1 MLRNYIERRE
11 RHWHQRDSNRVSRPF
26 EWGIEHL
33 NLKNGSDPRMALEK
47 YASEAVH
54 NSEGFYAYSHTED
67 YQFDGY
73 TLQFPSSVRTPHS
86 VNNIVWGRLF
96 PAAGPLAV
104 IVLPQWNA
112 QWGSHIGLC
121 RILQRFGITALRLSL
136 PYHDHRRPA
145 ELERAEPLVGPN
157 VGQTMATTRQA
168 VLDVR
173 RAADWLSIRGY
184 SRLGVLG
191 TSIGSCIG
199 FLAAAHDPRLQYNA
213 FIHVSSYF
221 ADVVWEGL
229 STGHVRQ
236 SLESSVQL
244 EQLRRLW
251 APISPYPFID
261 RLSNSETP
269 MLVLSGRYDLSFP
282 FHLTQKSFEEFDRH
296 GVRYERVL
304 LPCGHYTMALSP
316 FREIVGFQVVKFF
329 RRYRG
334 S

>member
-1 MLRNYIERRE
+1 MLRNYIEGRE
-11 RHWHQRDSNRVSRPF
+11 RRWHQRDSNRFPRPF

-33 NLKNGSDPRMALEK
+33 NLKNGTDPRAALETF
-47 YASEAVH
+47 AAEAVQG
-54 NSEGFYAYSHTED
+54 SERFYAYSPTED

-73 TLQFPSSVRTPHS
+73 TLQFPSSVETPHL
-86 VNNIVWGRLF
+86 VNNTVRGRFF

-112 QWGSHIGLC
+112 QRGSHIGLC
-121 RILQRFGITALRLSL
+121 RILQRFGISALRLSL
-136 PYHDHRRPA
+136 PYHDDRRPL

-157 VGQTMATTRQA
+157 VGQTIATTRQA

-173 RAADWLSIRGY
+173 RAADWLANRGY
-184 SRLGVLG
+184 TRLGVLG

-199 FLAAAHDPRLQYNA
+199 FLAMAHDARLQYNA

-229 STGHVRQ
+229 STSHVRE
-236 SLESSVQL
+236 SLESTIRL
-244 EQLRRLW
+244 EELRRFW
-251 APISPYPFID
+251 APISPYPFIQ
-261 RLSNSETP
+261 RLSDSQTP

-282 FHLTQKSFEEFDRH
+282 FHLTRQSFEEFDRH
-296 GVRYERVL
+296 RVPYERVL

-316 FREIVGFQVVKFF
+316 FREIVGFQIVKFF
-329 RRYRG
+329 RRYREG
-334 S
+334 

>member
-1 MLRNYIERRE
+1 MLRNYIEGRE
-11 RHWHQRDSNRVSRPF
+11 RRWHQRDSNRFPRPF

-33 NLKNGSDPRMALEK
+33 NLQNGSDPRAALEK
-47 YASEAVH
+47 FAAEAVQDSERFYAS
-54 NSEGFYAYSHTED
+54 SPTED

-73 TLQFPSSVRTPHS
+73 TLGFPSSVETPHL
-86 VNNIVWGRLF
+86 VNNTVWGRFF

-112 QWGSHIGLC
+112 QRGSHIGLC
-121 RILQRFGITALRLSL
+121 RILQRFGISALRLSL
-136 PYHDHRRPA
+136 PYHDDRRPV

-157 VGQTMATTRQA
+157 VGQTIATTRQA

-173 RAADWLSIRGY
+173 RAADWLANLGY
-184 SRLGVLG
+184 KRLGVLG

-199 FLAAAHDPRLQYNA
+199 FLAMAHDPRLQYNA

-229 STGHVRQ
+229 STSHVRE
-236 SLESSVQL
+236 SLESTIRL
-244 EQLRRLW
+244 EELRRFW
-251 APISPYPFID
+251 APISPYPFIQ
-261 RLSNSETP
+261 RLSDSRTP

-282 FHLTQKSFEEFDRH
+282 FHLTRHSFEEFDRH
-296 GVRYERVL
+296 RVPYERVL

-316 FREIVGFQVVKFF
+316 FREIVGFQIVKFF
-329 RRYRG
+329 RRYRED
-334 S
+334 